1 MGNIAGKGETLN
13 YKELTDEQL
22 KMLLNNTAF
31 DKDQILDWHK
41 GFLVI
46 KSNFT
51 IDSTWRKKWSKS

>member
-1 MGNIAGKGETLN
+1 MGNIAGKAETLN

-22 KMLLNNTAF
+22 KILLNNTAF

-46 KSNFT
+46 KGKFT
-51 IDSTWRKKWSKS
+51 IESTWRKK

>member
-46 KSNFT
+46 KSKFT
-51 IDSTWRKKWSKS
+51 IDSTWRKK